1 MPAVARAAHPDGEE
15 HDLRSSARTGLTYGA
30 AFLAGAG
37 LFFLTFAAIFNGS
50 WSLLLF
56 FLVAYVGEGA
66 LAVWVGHV
74 APGSLALALAAPGV
88 PWVLWLFPASIPE
101 AGLGRAL
108 LWPAL
113 VVLIAVLGWLG
124 GKAVTVAVAR
134 RAVGSRAA

>member
-1 MPAVARAAHPDGEE
+1 MLAVARSAHPDIEE
-15 HDLRSSARTGLTYGA
+15 HDLRSSARAGLTYGV
-30 AFLAGAG
+30 AFLGGAG

-56 FLVAYVGEGA
+56 FLLAYVGAGA

-74 APGSLALALAAPGV
+74 APGPLALALAAPAV

-108 LWPAL
+108 LWPGL
-113 VVLIAVLGWLG
+113 VVLLAALGWFG
-124 GKAVTVAVAR
+124 GKAVAVAVAR